1 LTQPNPGTQPQAPPP
16 YDDEIDLRDLVLV
29 LWRYRWMIT
38 GVFLLAVAAA
48 AAISF
53 LLPPVY
59 KVSTTIALGQ
69 FNSPVYTN
77 ATAAKEVLQ
86 SDDLLWKVVQ
96 ELKLDVPREKFRAF
110 KEDIEVTPVKDTNM
124 LQISVMTTDRAEG
137 KAIVEKMVE
146 LFKEDCRPDYEKNRD
161 LLANQLATVQ
171 RRLVEVDKSI
181 AKTNEDLAA
190 VETMTGLSRVDRDFR
205 RSQVLETLRTFEE
218 QRIALLDRYLQLQKD
233 FDSLREVQVIRSAR
247 EPVYPEKPK
256 KKLNVAVA
264 GVLGLM
270 LGVFGAFVLDYFRRN
285 PLDLKGGDIT

>member
-1 LTQPNPGTQPQAPPP
+1 MSQPVPGTQPQAPPP

-38 GVFLLAVAAA
+38 GVFVLAVAAA
-48 AAISF
+48 AALSF

-77 ATAAKEVLQ
+77 PAAAKEVLR
-86 SDDLLWKVVQ
+86 SDDLLLKTIK
-96 ELKLDVPREKFRAF
+96 ELNLDVPMEEFRGF

-124 LQISVMTTDRAEG
+124 LQVSIMTADRAEG
-137 KAIVEKMVE
+137 KAVVEKMVE
-146 LFKEDCRPDYEKNRD
+146 LFKEDCAPDYEENRTM
-161 LLANQLATVQ
+161 LANQLTTVQ
-171 RRLVEVDKSI
+171 RRLLDVEKSI
-181 AKTNEDLAA
+181 TKANEDLAA
-190 VETMTGLSRVDRDFR
+190 VEAMSGLSRGERDFR
-205 RSQVLETLRTFEE
+205 RSQVLETLRAFEE
-218 QRIALLDRYLQLQKD
+218 QRIGLLDRYLGLQKD
-233 FDSLREVQVIRSAR
+233 LDSLRQVTTVRSAR
-247 EPVYPEKPK
+247 EPVYPEKPN

-285 PLDLKGGDIT
+285 PLDLKGS